1 MMQVSPRT
9 VRTAGKVR
17 KEAPANLT
25 RLVKAGR
32 ITVNAVSKLSS
43 EHKQRIGPMSD
54 DGAEA
59 EVKRLNKES
68 AISTRRKEATDSQT
82 NKADAAA
89 VPTTN
94 TPNNDDAGDDR
105 AIGAEAVS
113 RALIRTG
120 IKASTPER
128 RAFVSAIERLPL
140 SDARWA
146 CELMSFVE
154 QEARGNTE

>member
-1 MMQVSPRT
+1 
-9 VRTAGKVR
+9 
-17 KEAPANLT
+17 
-25 RLVKAGR
+25 
-32 ITVNAVSKLSS
+32 
-43 EHKQRIGPMSD
+43 MSD
-54 DGAEA
+54 DDAEA

-68 AISTRRKEATDSQT
+68 AISTRRKDATDSQT

-94 TPNNDDAGDDR
+94 TPNDDR

-113 RALIRTG
+113 RALDRTG
-120 IKASTPER
+120 SKASTPER

-146 CELMSFVE
+146 CALMSIVE
-154 QEARGNTE
+154 QEARGNAE